1 MPEDLLPRKGTLMS
15 KKLQLN
21 DLIGNKNIHTQL
33 TIANGAARLHNK
45 AMGHILFSGLAG
57 CGKTS
62 TATALSYLSDVPFF
76 EVSAESIKSAED
88 LADLFSKFPADG
100 YDEETGDKEGTI
112 CPPILFI
119 DEAHRLTLKTQEM
132 LGIAME
138 SYRHSFTTGRGKKK
152 VPQTA
157 WVPEFTIICATTK
170 EGMLSKPFRDRFKF
184 SFVFNSY
191 SIGESKDIIK
201 LHANRK
207 NIELDDY
214 SIGAIA
220 RRSRGTPRLL
230 VRYLDSLHDAML
242 FMERERITDDLAEAQ
257 FNLMGIDLI
266 GLRAEDIQILKD
278 LHSCETPQGLDTLA
292 VKTNLDP
299 KTISEVNEPY
309 LVRLG
314 FIERTKGG
322 RIITELG
329 TAHLIEQGHI
339 ERPEI
344 EAGMSRILRKV

>member
-1 MPEDLLPRKGTLMS
+1 MPGETLPRKGTLMN

-76 EVSAESIKSAED
+76 EISAESIKSAEE
-88 LADLFSKFPADG
+88 LAEIFSRFPADG
-100 YDEETGDKEGTI
+100 YDEGTGEKEGTI

-132 LGIAME
+132 LGMAME
-138 SYRHSFTTGRGKKK
+138 NYRHNFSVGRGKKK
-152 VPQTA
+152 QPRIA

-170 EGMLSKPFRDRFKF
+170 EGLLSKPFRDRFKF

-191 SIGESKDIIK
+191 SIDESKDIIK
-201 LHANRK
+201 LHAKRK
-207 NIELDDY
+207 NIELDDF
-214 SIGAIA
+214 SIDAIA

-230 VRYLDSLHDAML
+230 VRHLDSLHDSML
-242 FMERERITDDLAEAQ
+242 FMERERVTDDLALAQ
-257 FNLMGIDLI
+257 FKLMGIDLI
-266 GLRAEDIQILKD
+266 GLRIEDIQILKD
-278 LHSCETPQGLDTLA
+278 LHECETPQGLDTLA

-322 RIITELG
+322 RVITELG
-329 TAHLIEQGHI
+329 TAHLIEQGHV
-339 ERPEI
+339 EQPEI
-344 EAGMSRILRKV
+344 QAGMSRILRRV

>member
-1 MPEDLLPRKGTLMS
+1 MS

-21 DLIGNKNIHTQL
+21 DLIGNKSIHTQL
-33 TIANGAARLHNK
+33 TIASGAARLHNK
-45 AMGHILFSGLAG
+45 AMGHVLFSGLAG

-62 TATALSYLSDVPFF
+62 TATAVSYLTDVPFF
-76 EVSAESIKSAED
+76 EVSAESIKTAED

-100 YDEETGDKEGTI
+100 YDEETGEKVETI
-112 CPPILFI
+112 CPAILFI

-138 SYRHSFTTGRGKKK
+138 NYRHTFTVGKGKKK
-152 VPQTA
+152 ASRTA

-191 SIGESKDIIK
+191 SVEESKEIIK
-201 LHANRK
+201 LHAARK
-207 NIELDDY
+207 NVSIDEY
-214 SIGAIA
+214 SVDTIA

-230 VRYLDSLHDAML
+230 VRYLDTLHDSML
-242 FMERERITDDLAEAQ
+242 FMERDKITDDLAEAQ
-257 FNLMGIDLI
+257 FKLMGIDAI
-266 GLRAEDIQILKD
+266 GLRSEDVKILKD
-278 LHSCETPQGLDTLA
+278 LHECETPQGLDTLA

-322 RIITELG
+322 RMITDIG
-329 TAHLIEQGHI
+329 IAHLIEQGHI
-339 ERPEI
+339 EKPEL
-344 EAGMSRILRKV
+344 EAGMSRILSRV